1 MTPIRRSALFAFVL
15 GGLLLGA
22 LSGCSAGNP
31 NLSKAEDAIK
41 QNNYDQ
47 ALASIDSALAT
58 DSANVEA
65 YKMRAQVLRQMA
77 DSTMPP
83 SEYKALYRRARQ
95 AEQQALKFSPG
106 ARSEVEGQ
114 RRLAFTTQYQK
125 GAKSFQKG
133 RRMADSTAYRY
144 AAAYFGAA
152 SATYPDST
160 GPLLNEAYALLNME
174 RLKQSG
180 EMTRVIPLM
189 EGYIEKEDEPDKNAY
204 DILSAL
210 YLQNG
215 QNQKAIDLLE
225 SARKDLDA
233 RTPYFRFAGT
243 QGLNYSGTI
252 EAGGSSQEVEGTTPD
267 EVTIEGNGT
276 VSGTFQKKQEKGQ
289 LRVQLF
295 YKGTA
300 IQDTIVQSGSA
311 TVSADLS
318 TAAPLAQLEGRLLN
332 AYNQAGET
340 EKAMAEYRTQIADN
354 PNNATYRY
362 NYGSMLLNSDRYSEA
377 IEQLKKATELEPGN
391 MRAQYNLGA
400 AYTNMGKTVQ
410 DSLRAIEDSI
420 GTIRDAAM
428 EENRSP
434 TAEEKEAVNE
444 LDSRSKQ
451 LAQRKREIYRQA
463 IPPLERARQLSDS
476 GDSIRQ
482 QACSALLQAYIQIEQ
497 VAKAKEYQE
506 CAGMQIQQGGED
518 GGGN

>member
-1 MTPIRRSALFAFVL
+1 MTPIRRSALFAFVF

-22 LSGCSAGNP
+22 LTGCSAGNP

-41 QNNYDQ
+41 QSNYDQ

-83 SEYKALYRRARQ
+83 SEYKALFRRARQ
-95 AEQQALKFSPG
+95 AEQQAIKFSPG

-114 RRLAFTTQYQK
+114 RRLAFTNQYQK
-125 GAKSFQKG
+125 GAKTFQKG
-133 RRMADSTAYRY
+133 RRTADSSAYRV

-174 RLKQSG
+174 RLKQAG
-180 EMTRVIPLM
+180 EMTRAIPLL
-189 EGYIEKEDEPDKNAY
+189 ERYIEKEEEPDKNAY

-210 YLQNG
+210 YLQND

-225 SARKDLDA
+225 SARKDLNA
-233 RTPYFRFAGT
+233 RTSYFRFAGT
-243 QGLNYSGTI
+243 QGANYSGTI

-267 EVTIEGNGT
+267 KVTFEGDGM
-276 VSGTFQKKQEKGQ
+276 VSGTFQKKQEKAQ

-300 IQDTIVQSGSA
+300 IKDTIVQSGSA

-318 TAAPLAQLEGRLLN
+318 AAAPLAQLEGRLLN

-340 EKAMAEYRTQIADN
+340 EKAMAEYRTQIEDN

-362 NYGSMLLNSDRYSEA
+362 NYGSMLLNADRFGEA
-377 IEQLKKATELEPGN
+377 IEQLKEAIELEPGN

-410 DSLRAIEDSI
+410 DSLRAIDDSI

-434 TAEEKEAVNE
+434 TAEEKEAVNN

-463 IPPLERARQLSDS
+463 IPPLERARQLADS
-476 GDSIRQ
+476 GDAIQQ

-506 CAGMQIQQGGED
+506 CAGMQIQGGQGS
-518 GGGN
+518 GGN